1 MRKVTVAFL
10 TRTIRDLPTEV
21 KLAPEDGVPADCVVT
36 LDNLRTV
43 PKVLL
48 GAPIA
53 SLAGKRMHEVCRALA
68 VATGCDWRVSRA

>member
-21 KLAPEDGVPADCVVT
+21 KLAPGDGVPADCVVT

-48 GAPIA
+48 GDPIA

-68 VATGCDWRVSRA
+68 IATGCDWRVSRA